1 MKKLLAAT
9 LLAYLAAPAAT
20 AADRHPAKGMVISVS
35 RPNHRFTASI
45 EEIPGVMKAMT
56 MPFEVRRDAELD
68 GLTPGALVEFT
79 FVVDANESYAEA
91 VKVVRQPSVEQDPFA
106 ANRLATLNEIVSG
119 IPVVP
124 ALAIGATVPNFTL
137 IDQTNRRVSLASLR
151 GKVVA
156 LNFVYTSCALPN
168 FCLRI
173 ANHFNVLQKRFANRL
188 GRDLILLTVT
198 FDPAHDTPEVL
209 ATYASQWNADPA
221 VWHFLTGPP
230 ADIQRV
236 CRLFG
241 VHAFPNEGLMDHS
254 LHTVVIDRRGTLAV
268 NIEGNS
274 YSAVQLGDLTAEL
287 LK

>member
-1 MKKLLAAT
+1 MKRFFAVALLAC
-9 LLAYLAAPAAT
+9 LAAPAVT
-20 AADRHPAKGMVISVS
+20 AADRHAARGMVVSVS

-45 EEIPGVMKAMT
+45 EDIPGIMKAMT

-68 GLTPGALVEFT
+68 ALSPGALIEFT
-79 FVVDANESYAEA
+79 LVVDGNTSYVEA
-91 VKVVRQPSVEQDPFA
+91 IKVVRQPSVEQDPFA
-106 ANRLATLNEIVSG
+106 ANRLATLNEIVAG
-119 IPVVP
+119 IPAVP
-124 ALAIGATVPNFTL
+124 ALAIGDTVPDFTL
-137 IDQTNRRVSLASLR
+137 IDQTNRRVTLASLR

-173 ANHFNVLQKRFANRL
+173 ANHFNVLQKRFQNRL
-188 GRDLILLTVT
+188 GRDLVLLTVT

-209 ATYASQWNADPA
+209 ATYAAQWNADPA

-236 CRLFG
+236 CRMFG

-254 LHTVVIDRRGTLAV
+254 LHTVIINRRGTLAV